1 MIIVLGAIAG
11 TFLEKIPTNTTIK
24 YWSVKYEYFLKNEYN
39 KEIVKPFYDN
49 KELENQANKQL
60 T

>member
-1 MIIVLGAIAG
+1 MVLATVALLMIIVASCYYLA
-11 TFLEKIPTNTTIK
+11 IK